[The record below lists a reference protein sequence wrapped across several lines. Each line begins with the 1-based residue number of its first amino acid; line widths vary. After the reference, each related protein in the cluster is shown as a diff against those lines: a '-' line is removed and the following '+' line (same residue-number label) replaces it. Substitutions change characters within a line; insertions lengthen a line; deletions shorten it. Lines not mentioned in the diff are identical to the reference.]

1 MLGGKDVG
9 VLEKKKGSHCVSS
22 VFQNWGQRTGAQGRS
37 RTNSCE
43 DWQVWRKPSA
53 KDKALAGTV
62 SGGAEDSPE
71 PTGMLCR
78 KCPFS
83 SDCLFDCEPGVIAVC
98 SHKTQDSRTI
108 SWFNLS
114 TREVCSLRIY
124 SVLTG
129 LMQWL
134 LPLRKSLQTVTVL
147 SLWGTVVQGK
157 GPLVNSAMTVDHLFF
172 LLTGWPREEHCL
184 LRHKHMIIKVAAP
197 FGPWLSSEG
206 GGKSRNR
213 NFPSR
218 CARRGESL
226 SVLRGQNTA
235 LNFKGRCP
243 QGPQQTHST
252 KMFDELPWQ
261 ASTVQINDWKSL
273 VYVSVEED
281 KFSLGF
287 GNLRDWETQ
296 LTTAPMPSFTMLYH
310 GSFTFYIPFQRV
322 FINLSETDSMS
333 VFCFFCNTMA
343 TKWLEIVFGLV

>member
-1 MLGGKDVG
+1 MTPAPAKITANSNSPFAVGNCSAGKRPPC
-9 VLEKKKGSHCVSS
+9 KQCH
-22 VFQNWGQRTGAQGRS
+22 
-37 RTNSCE
+37 
-43 DWQVWRKPSA
+43 
-53 KDKALAGTV
+53 
-62 SGGAEDSPE
+62 
-71 PTGMLCR
+71 
-78 KCPFS
+78 
-83 SDCLFDCEPGVIAVC
+83 
-98 SHKTQDSRTI
+98 DSRP
-108 SWFNLS
+108 SLLS
-114 TREVCSLRIY
+114 PHGTARGRA
-124 SVLTG
+124 
-129 LMQWL
+129 
-134 LPLRKSLQTVTVL
+134 LPLTAQAYDH
-147 SLWGTVVQGK
+147 K
-157 GPLVNSAMTVDHLFF
+157 GGCF
-172 LLTGWPREEHCL
+172 
-184 LRHKHMIIKVAAP
+184 
-197 FGPWLSSEG
+197 WLSSEG
-206 GGKSRNR
+206 LGKSRNR

-296 LTTAPMPSFTMLYH
+296 LTTAPLPSFTMLYH
-310 GSFTFYIPFQRV
+310 GSFTFYISFQRV